1 MRFPDPL
8 VPGILIRRY
17 KRFLADVELDDG
29 RQVTAHVANSGTMRS
44 CSDPGSRVLLSPARN
59 PKRKLKWSLEII
71 HTGED
76 VPTLVNTALPNRV
89 VREGI
94 EAGVIAEL
102 TGYEGIRPEV
112 RYGERSRI
120 DMLLSS
126 SDRPRCYV
134 EVKNVTLL
142 EEPGLARFPDAVT
155 ERGTRHLRELMQV
168 VAEGERGVLVFHV
181 PRGDA
186 ERVRPADDIDPVYGD
201 TLREAAAAGVEIL
214 AYRARVTPEEVNL
227 ERGLTVLLGP

>member
-1 MRFPDPL
+1 M
-8 VPGILIRRY
+8 
-17 KRFLADVELDDG
+17 ELLDG
-29 RQVTAHVANSGTMRS
+29 REVTAHVANSGTMRS
-44 CSDPGSRVLLSPARN
+44 CSEPGSRVLLSPAQN
-59 PKRKLKWSLEII
+59 PKRKLKWTLEII
-71 HTGED
+71 HTGD
-76 VPTLVNTALPNRV
+76 SVPTLVNTALPNRV

-94 EAGVIAEL
+94 ESEVITEL
-102 TGYEGIRPEV
+102 TGYEDIRPEV

-120 DMLLSS
+120 DLLLCSA
-126 SDRPRCYV
+126 DRPRCWV

-155 ERGTRHLRELMQV
+155 ERGTRHLRELMRV
-168 VAEGERGVLVFHV
+168 VAEGDRGVLVFHV

-214 AYRARVTPEEVNL
+214 AYRALVTPEEVVL
-227 ERGLTVLLGP
+227 EQPLTVVLDR